1 MQKGYKHPRG
11 LVKLGWRER
20 DGKRSLMSLK
30 KLQQWCAI
38 SVVVMFFWCIAPI
51 GLWAESPGFAPA
63 ISLDAG
69 FRLLYDLDF
78 GQAHQVFSAWEQAH
92 PEDPLGPVSDAAGL
106 LFSEFD
112 RLGVLESQFYAS
124 DASFA
129 ARQKLTPDPG
139 VRDRFEAALDLAEN
153 RAHARLSKNPK
164 DHDGLFA
171 LTLAAGLR
179 GDYAAL
185 IEKRNLV
192 ALHYKKESSMWAAQL
207 LAVDPKCYDA
217 HLSTGF
223 TKYIVGSM
231 SLPMRWILRLG
242 GVQGDKD
249 AGIAELKITAQ
260 HGRYLAPMAR
270 IMLAIADVRDKNYS
284 GAREILSALHQE
296 FPKNPLF
303 PREMA
308 RLDKEQ

>member
-1 MQKGYKHPRG
+1 MGSG
-11 LVKLGWRER
+11 L
-20 DGKRSLMSLK
+20 SLK
-30 KLQQWCAI
+30 KLQQRFAI
-38 SVVVMFFWCIAPI
+38 LVVVAFFSCVMPVR
-51 GLWAESPGFAPA
+51 LPAESSGLAPA

-78 GQAHQVFSAWEQAH
+78 GQAHKVFSAWEQVH

-124 DASFA
+124 DGAFA
-129 ARQKLTPDPG
+129 ARKQLTPDPT

-153 RAHARLSKNPK
+153 RAHARLSRNPK
-164 DHDGLFA
+164 DRDALFA

-192 ALHYKKESSMWAAQL
+192 ALHYKKEASMWAGQL
-207 LAVDPKCYDA
+207 LAVDPTCYDA
-217 HLSTGF
+217 HLATGF

-242 GVQGDKD
+242 GVQGDKE

-284 GAREILSALHQE
+284 GAREILTALHQE